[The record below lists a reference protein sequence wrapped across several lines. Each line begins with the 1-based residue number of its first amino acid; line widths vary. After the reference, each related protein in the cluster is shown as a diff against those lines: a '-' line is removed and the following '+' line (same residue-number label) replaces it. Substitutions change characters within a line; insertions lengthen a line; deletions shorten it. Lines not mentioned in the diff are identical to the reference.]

1 MTKVKEKNWVQ
12 LDFLINN
19 FYEIIEY
26 KRANNEY
33 FEYVQNYLNEVE
45 QKVYI

>member
-1 MTKVKEKNWVQ
+1 MYRSKKLKKSLQ
-12 LDFLINN
+12 K
-19 FYEIIEY
+19 IIEY

-45 QKVYI
+45 QKVYR